1 MALVA
6 ASAFIHS
13 AASVDAIDSVDK
25 AKGGAKQIPK
35 SLFRAN
41 GRDITAHNRRFASE
55 SGSIAKNVALASG
68 SSKRYYVRTPEKHT
82 LNFTYLPGPS
92 SMTIDGREGRDFL
105 YSLATLDKNVLV
117 EHLPDYTSDQSDF
130 DYTSKMSRVVS
141 YNESLL
147 RRDENNGCYY
157 YDVSITFEGL

>member
-13 AASVDAIDSVDK
+13 AATVDAVDSTDR
-25 AKGGAKQIPK
+25 ARGGGKHVAK
-35 SLFRAN
+35 SLFKVN
-41 GRDITAHNRRFASE
+41 GRDVTAHNRKFAS
-55 SGSIAKNVALASG
+55 GSDPIAKNVPLASG
-68 SSKRYYVRTPEKHT
+68 SSKRYYIRTPEKHT

-92 SMTIDGREGRDFL
+92 SMTVDGKEGRDYL

-117 EHLPDYTSDQSDF
+117 EHLPNYTSDQSDF

-147 RRDENNGCYY
+147 RRDESNGCYY